1 MTTPKFSKREKDVI
15 HYLLEGG
22 SNKQIAQKMDVSIRT
37 VEFHLS
43 NIYAR
48 LDTRSRTEA
57 VIKLTKMSLRKP
69 TGENT
74 SKVLRTSTV
83 AKKGIQVENG
93 VNQLIRRFIMK
104 NLMIGITVG
113 VSVTL
118 LLIFAISSTT
128 KISKRSGGPIPLPTT
143 TSESSTPAPFG
154 TPVQIP

>member
-1 MTTPKFSKREKDVI
+1 MTTPKFSKREKEVI
-15 HYLLEGG
+15 QYLLEGG
-22 SNKQIAQKMDVSIRT
+22 SNKQIAQKMNVSIRT

-74 SKVLRTSTV
+74 GKVLRTSTV
-83 AKKGIQVENG
+83 VKKGIQVENG
-93 VNQLIRRFIMK
+93 VKQLLRRFIMK

-118 LLIFAISSTT
+118 LFIFVISSS
-128 KISKRSGGPIPLPTT
+128 KISKRSGGPIPVPIT
-143 TSESSTPAPFG
+143 TSEISTPAPFG

>member
-128 KISKRSGGPIPLPTT
+128 KISKRLGGPIPVPIT